1 MFFIHHTVPTSMVIT
16 CLAYTETCSLI
27 SSNITFLAM
36 KSLQVQGLCRFQSY
50 PNGYVT
56 SLRFGFGMTVMMLGF
71 SIVCYHDSI
80 LCSLKS
86 RAVTTPC
93 NNGVSKDGDNH
104 LVSSSSPASNG
115 KGHYKIP
122 YGGLFYYVSAPHFL
136 GEIIEWIGY
145 AIAAQSYAAWSF
157 PMWTAANLIPRAIS
171 QHIWYRSHFDTEHL
185 ILSWT

>member
-1 MFFIHHTVPTSMVIT
+1 MDCKYLLCQSLVFLIRRSLFLVMFFIHHTVPTSMVIT

-104 LVSSSSPASNG
+104 LVSSSSPATHG
-115 KGHYKIP
+115 C
-122 YGGLFYYVSAPHFL
+122 
-136 GEIIEWIGY
+136 
-145 AIAAQSYAAWSF
+145 Q
-157 PMWTAANLIPRAIS
+157 
-171 QHIWYRSHFDTEHL
+171 
-185 ILSWT
+185 LSPSP